1 MVLDENGRVNAEA
14 TAEADDFRREQDR
27 DAFSEEDKWVREG
40 LAGMSRDKLEDFAAH
55 LWHSRADLMAAVRRA
70 IK

>member
-1 MVLDENGRVNAEA
+1 MITDEHGKVDPEA

-27 DAFSEEDKWVREG
+27 DAFAEEDAWVREG